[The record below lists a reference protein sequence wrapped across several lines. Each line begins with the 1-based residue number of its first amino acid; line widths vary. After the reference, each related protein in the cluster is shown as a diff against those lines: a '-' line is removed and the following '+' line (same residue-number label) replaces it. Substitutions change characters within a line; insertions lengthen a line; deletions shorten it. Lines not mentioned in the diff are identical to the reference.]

1 MLKRASFV
9 EVNTHSLRHNFNA
22 VKNIVP
28 KDACVMAV
36 VKANA
41 YGAGALKASEIFLQE
56 GANYLGVATL
66 DEALELRS
74 HFSQTPI
81 LILGYSPNANASMLI
96 DNDLSAMVFSLEQA
110 EIFSQMALKAK
121 KRLKVHLKIDTG
133 MHRLGL
139 EPNFKS
145 IETIKKIRALKG
157 LEVEGIFTHLSNADA
172 NIKTHAKNQMK
183 AFNAFLEQ
191 LLDQKIEFQYRHAYN
206 SAGILSLCNG
216 NENRLLNLYRPGIML
231 YGFYP
236 SNEMKESS
244 QTILKNVISLKAR
257 IVQIK
262 RVKKGEFIGYGEH
275 FYTNE
280 ETLVGVLALGYAD
293 GLVRALGNRIQV
305 AINNQLAPL
314 IGKVCMDQCFVKLNN
329 IEAKEGDEVILFGD
343 KSTKANDASEIATL
357 LNTIPYEVIST
368 LSKRLERVYVWNK
381 IM

>member
-9 EVNTHSLRHNFNA
+9 EVNTASLRHNFSA
-22 VKNIVP
+22 VKSIVP
-28 KDACVMAV
+28 KDAHIMAV

-41 YGAGALKASEIFLQE
+41 YGAGAIKASEIFLQE

-74 HFSQTPI
+74 HFSKTPI
-81 LILGYSPNANASMLI
+81 LILGYSPNSNASMLI

-110 EIFSQMALKAK
+110 EVFSQMALKSK
-121 KRLKVHLKIDTG
+121 KRLKIHLKIDTG

-145 IETIKKIRALKG
+145 IEIIKKICALKG

-172 NIKTHAKNQMK
+172 KIKTHAKNQMK

-191 LLDQKIEFQYRHAYN
+191 LLNQKIEFQYRHAYN

-314 IGKVCMDQCFVKLNN
+314 IGKVCMDQCFVKLND

-343 KSTKANDASEIATL
+343 KSAKANDASEIAAL
-357 LNTIPYEVIST
+357 LNTIAYETIST
-368 LSKRLERVYVWNK
+368 LSKRLERVY
-381 IM
+381 I

>member
-9 EVNTHSLRHNFNA
+9 EVDTASLRHNFSA
-22 VKNIVP
+22 VKSIVP
-28 KDACVMAV
+28 KDAHIMAI

-41 YGAGALKASEIFLQE
+41 YGAGAIKASEIFLQE

-74 HFSQTPI
+74 HFSKTPI
-81 LILGYSPNANASMLI
+81 LILGYSPNSNASMLI
-96 DNDLSAMVFSLEQA
+96 DNDLSAMIFSLEQA
-110 EIFSQMALKAK
+110 EVFSQMALKSQ
-121 KRLKVHLKIDTG
+121 KRLKIHLKIDTG

-145 IETIKKIRALKG
+145 IEIIKKIRTLKG
-157 LEVEGIFTHLSNADA
+157 LEIEGIFTHLSNADTR
-172 NIKTHAKNQMK
+172 IKTHAKNQMK
-183 AFNAFLEQ
+183 TFNAFLEQ

-216 NENRLLNLYRPGIML
+216 NENRFLNLYRPGIML

-236 SNEMKESS
+236 SNGMKETCP
-244 QTILKNVISLKAR
+244 TILKNVVSLKAQ
-257 IVQIK
+257 IVQI
-262 RVKKGEFIGYGEH
+262 RSVKKGEFIGYGEH

-293 GLVRALGNRIQV
+293 GLMRALGNRIQV

-329 IEAKEGDEVILFGD
+329 IQAKEGDEVILFGD
-343 KSTKANDASEIATL
+343 KSAKANDANQIATL
-357 LNTIPYEVIST
+357 LDTIPYETIST
-368 LSKRLERVYVWNK
+368 LSKRLERVY
-381 IM
+381 I

>member
-9 EVNTHSLRHNFNA
+9 EVNTHSLRHNFHA
-22 VKNIVP
+22 VKSIVP
-28 KDACVMAV
+28 KDAHIMAV

-41 YGAGALKASEIFLQE
+41 YGAGAIKASEIFLQE

-74 HFSQTPI
+74 HFSKTPI
-81 LILGYSPNANASMLI
+81 LILGYSPNTNASMLI

-110 EIFSQMALKAK
+110 EVFSQMALKSQ
-121 KRLKVHLKIDTG
+121 KRLKIHLKIDTG

-139 EPNFKS
+139 EPTFKS

-244 QTILKNVISLKAR
+244 QTILKNVISLKAQ

-343 KSTKANDASEIATL
+343 KSAKANDASEIATL
-357 LNTIPYEVIST
+357 LNTIPYETIST
-368 LSKRLERVYVWNK
+368 LSKRLERVYV
-381 IM
+381 

>member
-9 EVNTHSLRHNFNA
+9 EVNTASLRHNFSA
-22 VKNIVP
+22 VKSIVP
-28 KDACVMAV
+28 KDAHIMAV

-41 YGAGALKASEIFLQE
+41 YGAGAIKASEIFLQE
-56 GANYLGVATL
+56 GAHYLGVATL

-74 HFSQTPI
+74 HFSKTPI
-81 LILGYSPNANASMLI
+81 LILGYSPNSNASMLI
-96 DNDLSAMVFSLEQA
+96 DNDLSAMIFSLEQA
-110 EIFSQMALKAK
+110 EVFSQMALKSQ
-121 KRLKVHLKIDTG
+121 KRLKIHLKIDTG

-145 IETIKKIRALKG
+145 IEIIKKIRTLKG

-172 NIKTHAKNQMK
+172 NIKTHVKNQMK
-183 AFNAFLEQ
+183 SFNAFLEQ

-216 NENRLLNLYRPGIML
+216 DENRFLNLYRPGIML

-236 SNEMKESS
+236 SNGMKETCP
-244 QTILKNVISLKAR
+244 TILKNVISLKAQ
-257 IVQIK
+257 IVQI
-262 RVKKGEFIGYGEH
+262 RSVKKGEFIGYGEH

-293 GLVRALGNRIQV
+293 GLIRALGNRIQV

-329 IEAKEGDEVILFGD
+329 IQAKEGDEVILFGD
-343 KSTKANDASEIATL
+343 KSAKANDASEIAAL
-357 LNTIPYEVIST
+357 LNTIPYETIST
-368 LSKRLERVYVWNK
+368 LSKRLERVY
-381 IM
+381 I

>member
-9 EVNTHSLRHNFNA
+9 EVNTASLRHNFSA
-22 VKNIVP
+22 VKSIVP
-28 KDACVMAV
+28 KDAHIMAV

-41 YGAGALKASEIFLQE
+41 YGAGAIKASEIFLQE

-74 HFSQTPI
+74 HFSKTPI
-81 LILGYSPNANASMLI
+81 LILGYSPNSNASMLI
-96 DNDLSAMVFSLEQA
+96 DNDLSVMIFSLEQA
-110 EIFSQMALKAK
+110 EVFSQMALKSQ
-121 KRLKVHLKIDTG
+121 KRLKIHLKIDTG

-145 IETIKKIRALKG
+145 IEIIKKIRALKG
-157 LEVEGIFTHLSNADA
+157 LEIEGIFTHLSNADA
-172 NIKTHAKNQMK
+172 KIKTHAKNQMK

-236 SNEMKESS
+236 SNGMKETCP
-244 QTILKNVISLKAR
+244 TILKNVISLKAQ
-257 IVQIK
+257 IVQI
-262 RVKKGEFIGYGEH
+262 RSVKKGEFIGYGEH

-293 GLVRALGNRIQV
+293 GLARALGNRIQV
-305 AINNQLAPL
+305 VINNQLAPL

-329 IEAKEGDEVILFGD
+329 IQAKEGDEAILFGD
-343 KSTKANDASEIATL
+343 KSAKANDASEIAAL
-357 LNTIPYEVIST
+357 LNTIPYETIST
-368 LSKRLERVYVWNK
+368 LSKRLERVY
-381 IM
+381 I

>member
-9 EVNTHSLRHNFNA
+9 EVDTASLRHNFSA
-22 VKNIVP
+22 VKSIVP
-28 KDACVMAV
+28 KGAHIMAV

-41 YGAGALKASEIFLQE
+41 YGAGAIKASEIFLQE

-74 HFSQTPI
+74 HFSKTPI
-81 LILGYSPNANASMLI
+81 LILGYSPNPNASMLI
-96 DNDLSAMVFSLEQA
+96 DNDLSAMIFSLEQA
-110 EIFSQMALKAK
+110 EVFSQMALKSQ
-121 KRLKVHLKIDTG
+121 KRLKIHLKIDTG

-145 IETIKKIRALKG
+145 IEIIKKIRALKG

-172 NIKTHAKNQMK
+172 KIKTHAKNQMK

-191 LLDQKIEFQYRHAYN
+191 LLNQKIEFQYRHAYN

-236 SNEMKESS
+236 SNGMKETCP
-244 QTILKNVISLKAR
+244 TILKNVISLKAQ
-257 IVQIK
+257 IVQI
-262 RVKKGEFIGYGEH
+262 RSVKKGEFIGYGKH

-280 ETLVGVLALGYAD
+280 ETLVGTLALGYAD
-293 GLVRALGNRIQV
+293 GLVRDLGNRIQV

-329 IEAKEGDEVILFGD
+329 IQAKEGDEVILFGD
-343 KSTKANDASEIATL
+343 KSAKANDASEIAAL
-357 LNTIPYEVIST
+357 LNTIPYETIST
-368 LSKRLERVYVWNK
+368 LSKRLERVY
-381 IM
+381 I

>member
-9 EVNTHSLRHNFNA
+9 EVDTASLRHNFGT
-22 VKNIVP
+22 VKSIVP
-28 KDACVMAV
+28 KDAHIMAV

-41 YGAGALKASEIFLQE
+41 YGAGAIKASEIFLQE

-74 HFSQTPI
+74 HFSKTPI

-96 DNDLSAMVFSLEQA
+96 DNDLSAMIFSLEQA
-110 EIFSQMALKAK
+110 EVFSQMALKSQ
-121 KRLKVHLKIDTG
+121 KRLKIHLKIDTG

-145 IETIKKIRALKG
+145 IEIIKKIRALKG

-172 NIKTHAKNQMK
+172 KIKTHAKNQMK

-236 SNEMKESS
+236 SNGMKETCP
-244 QTILKNVISLKAR
+244 TILKNVISLKAQ
-257 IVQIK
+257 IVQI
-262 RVKKGEFIGYGEH
+262 RSVKKGEFIGYGEH

-293 GLVRALGNRIQV
+293 GLMRALGNRIQV

-329 IEAKEGDEVILFGD
+329 IQAKEGDEVILFGD
-343 KSTKANDASEIATL
+343 KSAKANDASEIAAL
-357 LNTIPYEVIST
+357 LNTIPYETIST
-368 LSKRLERVYVWNK
+368 LSKRLERVY
-381 IM
+381 I

>member
-9 EVNTHSLRHNFNA
+9 EVNSASLRHNFSA
-22 VKNIVP
+22 VKSIVP
-28 KDACVMAV
+28 KDAHIMAV

-41 YGAGALKASEIFLQE
+41 YGVGAIKASEIFLQE

-74 HFSQTPI
+74 HFSKTPI
-81 LILGYSPNANASMLI
+81 LILGYSPNSNASMLI
-96 DNDLSAMVFSLEQA
+96 DNDLSAMIFSLEQA
-110 EIFSQMALKAK
+110 EVFSQMALKSQ
-121 KRLKVHLKIDTG
+121 KRLKIHLKIDTG

-145 IETIKKIRALKG
+145 IEIIKKIRALKG

-172 NIKTHAKNQMK
+172 KIKTHAKNQMK

-236 SNEMKESS
+236 SNGMKETSP
-244 QTILKNVISLKAR
+244 TILKNVISLKAQ
-257 IVQIK
+257 IVQI
-262 RVKKGEFIGYGEH
+262 RSVKKGEFIGYGEH

-293 GLVRALGNRIQV
+293 GLMRTLGNRIQV

-329 IEAKEGDEVILFGD
+329 IQAKEGDEVILFGD
-343 KSTKANDASEIATL
+343 KSAKANDASEIAAL
-357 LNTIPYEVIST
+357 LNTIPYETIST
-368 LSKRLERVYVWNK
+368 LSKRLERVY
-381 IM
+381 I

>member
-9 EVNTHSLRHNFNA
+9 EVNSTSLRHNFSA
-22 VKNIVP
+22 VKSIVP
-28 KDACVMAV
+28 KDAHIMAV

-41 YGAGALKASEIFLQE
+41 YGAGAIKASEIFLQE

-66 DEALELRS
+66 DEALELRF
-74 HFSQTPI
+74 HFSKTPI
-81 LILGYSPNANASMLI
+81 LILGYSPNSNASMLI
-96 DNDLSAMVFSLEQA
+96 DNDLSAMIFSLEQA
-110 EIFSQMALKAK
+110 EVFSQMALKSQ
-121 KRLKVHLKIDTG
+121 KRLKIHLKIDTG

-145 IETIKKIRALKG
+145 IEIIKKIRALKG
-157 LEVEGIFTHLSNADA
+157 LEIEGIFTHLSNADA
-172 NIKTHAKNQMK
+172 RIKTHAKNQMK

-191 LLDQKIEFQYRHAYN
+191 LLNQKIEFQYRHAYN

-236 SNEMKESS
+236 SNGMKETCP
-244 QTILKNVISLKAR
+244 TILKNVISLKAQ
-257 IVQIK
+257 IVQI
-262 RVKKGEFIGYGEH
+262 RSVKKGEFIGYGEH

-293 GLVRALGNRIQV
+293 GLMRALGNRIQV

-329 IEAKEGDEVILFGD
+329 IQAKEGDEVILFGD
-343 KSTKANDASEIATL
+343 KSAKANDASEIAAL
-357 LNTIPYEVIST
+357 LNTIPYETIST
-368 LSKRLERVYVWNK
+368 LSKRLERVY
-381 IM
+381 I

>member
-9 EVNTHSLRHNFNA
+9 EVDTASLRHNFSA
-22 VKNIVP
+22 VKSIVP

-41 YGAGALKASEIFLQE
+41 YGAGAIKASEIFLQE

-110 EIFSQMALKAK
+110 EVFSQMALKAK
-121 KRLKVHLKIDTG
+121 KRLKIHLKIDTG

-145 IETIKKIRALKG
+145 IEIIKKIRTLKG
-157 LEVEGIFTHLSNADA
+157 LEIEGIFTHLSNADA
-172 NIKTHAKNQMK
+172 KIKTHAKNQMK

-257 IVQIK
+257 IVQI
-262 RVKKGEFIGYGEH
+262 RSVKKGEFIGYGEH

-343 KSTKANDASEIATL
+343 KSAKANDASEIATL

-368 LSKRLERVYVWNK
+368 LSKRLERVYV
-381 IM
+381 

>member
-9 EVNTHSLRHNFNA
+9 EVNSASLRHNFSA
-22 VKNIVP
+22 VKSIVP
-28 KDACVMAV
+28 KDAHIMAV

-41 YGAGALKASEIFLQE
+41 YGAGAIKASEIFLQE

-74 HFSQTPI
+74 HFSKTPI

-96 DNDLSAMVFSLEQA
+96 DNDLSAMIFSLEQA
-110 EIFSQMALKAK
+110 EVFSQMALKSQ
-121 KRLKVHLKIDTG
+121 KRLKIHLKIDTG

-145 IETIKKIRALKG
+145 IEIIKKIRTLKG
-157 LEVEGIFTHLSNADA
+157 LEIEGIFTHLSNADA
-172 NIKTHAKNQMK
+172 KIKTHAKNQMK
-183 AFNAFLEQ
+183 DFNAFLEQ

-216 NENRLLNLYRPGIML
+216 NENRFLNLYRPGIML

-236 SNEMKESS
+236 SNGMKETCP
-244 QTILKNVISLKAR
+244 TILKNVISLKAQ
-257 IVQIK
+257 IVQI
-262 RVKKGEFIGYGEH
+262 RSVKKGEFIGYGEH

-293 GLVRALGNRIQV
+293 GLMRALGNRIQV

-314 IGKVCMDQCFVKLNN
+314 IGKVCMDQCFIKLNN
-329 IEAKEGDEVILFGD
+329 IQAKEGDEVILFGD
-343 KSTKANDASEIATL
+343 KSAKANDASEIAAL
-357 LNTIPYEVIST
+357 LNTIPYETIST
-368 LSKRLERVYVWNK
+368 LSKRLERVY
-381 IM
+381 I

>member
-9 EVNTHSLRHNFNA
+9 EVNSASLRHNFSA
-22 VKNIVP
+22 VKSIVP
-28 KDACVMAV
+28 KDAHIMAV

-41 YGAGALKASEIFLQE
+41 YGAGAIKASEIFLQE

-74 HFSQTPI
+74 HFSKTPI
-81 LILGYSPNANASMLI
+81 LILGYSPNSNASMLI
-96 DNDLSAMVFSLEQA
+96 DNDLSAMIFSLEQA
-110 EIFSQMALKAK
+110 EVFSQMALKSQ
-121 KRLKVHLKIDTG
+121 KRLKIHLKIDTG

-145 IETIKKIRALKG
+145 IEIIKKIRALKG
-157 LEVEGIFTHLSNADA
+157 LEIEGIFTHLSNADA
-172 NIKTHAKNQMK
+172 RIKTHAKNQMK

-191 LLDQKIEFQYRHAYN
+191 LLNQKIEFQYRHAYN

-236 SNEMKESS
+236 SNGMKETCP
-244 QTILKNVISLKAR
+244 TILKNVISLKAQ
-257 IVQIK
+257 IVQI
-262 RVKKGEFIGYGEH
+262 RSVKKGEFIGYGEH

-293 GLVRALGNRIQV
+293 GLMRALGNRIQV

-329 IEAKEGDEVILFGD
+329 IQAKEGDEVILFGD
-343 KSTKANDASEIATL
+343 KSAKANDASEIAAL
-357 LNTIPYEVIST
+357 LNTIPYETIST
-368 LSKRLERVYVWNK
+368 LSKRLERVY
-381 IM
+381 I

>member
-9 EVNTHSLRHNFNA
+9 EVNTASLRHNFNA
-22 VKNIVP
+22 VKSIVP

-110 EIFSQMALKAK
+110 EVFSQVALKSQ
-121 KRLKVHLKIDTG
+121 KRLKIHLKIDTG

-139 EPNFKS
+139 EPTFKS

-236 SNEMKESS
+236 SNEMKESCP
-244 QTILKNVISLKAR
+244 TILKNVVSLKAQ

-262 RVKKGEFIGYGEH
+262 SVKKGEFIGYGEH

-280 ETLVGVLALGYAD
+280 ETLVGTLALGYAD
-293 GLVRALGNRIQV
+293 GLVRDLGNRIQV

-314 IGKVCMDQCFVKLNN
+314 IGKVCMDQCFVKLND

-343 KSTKANDASEIATL
+343 KSAKANDANEIATL
-357 LNTIPYEVIST
+357 LNTIPYETIST
-368 LSKRLERVYVWNK
+368 LSKRLERVYV
-381 IM
+381 

>member
-74 HFSQTPI
+74 HFSKTPI

-110 EIFSQMALKAK
+110 EIFSQMALKSQ
-121 KRLKVHLKIDTG
+121 KRLKIHLKIDTG

-145 IETIKKIRALKG
+145 IEIIKKIRALKG

-191 LLDQKIEFQYRHAYN
+191 LLNQKIEFQYRHAYN

-216 NENRLLNLYRPGIML
+216 NENRFLNLYRPGIML

-314 IGKVCMDQCFVKLNN
+314 IGKVCMDQCFVKLNG

-368 LSKRLERVYVWNK
+368 LSKRLERVYV
-381 IM
+381 

>member
-9 EVNTHSLRHNFNA
+9 EVNSASLRHNFSA
-22 VKNIVP
+22 VKSIVP
-28 KDACVMAV
+28 KDAHIMAV

-41 YGAGALKASEIFLQE
+41 YGAGAIKASEIFLQE

-74 HFSQTPI
+74 HFSKTPI
-81 LILGYSPNANASMLI
+81 LILGYSPNSNASMLI
-96 DNDLSAMVFSLEQA
+96 DNDLSAMIFSLEQA
-110 EIFSQMALKAK
+110 EVFSQMALKSQ
-121 KRLKVHLKIDTG
+121 KRLKIHLKIDTG

-145 IETIKKIRALKG
+145 IEIIKKIRALKG

-191 LLDQKIEFQYRHAYN
+191 LLNQKIEFQYRHAYN

-216 NENRLLNLYRPGIML
+216 DENRLLNLYRPGIML

-236 SNEMKESS
+236 SNGMKETCP
-244 QTILKNVISLKAR
+244 TILKNVISLKAQ
-257 IVQIK
+257 IVQI
-262 RVKKGEFIGYGEH
+262 RSVKKGEFIGYGEH

-293 GLVRALGNRIQV
+293 GLMRALGNRIQV

-329 IEAKEGDEVILFGD
+329 IQAKEGDEVILFGD
-343 KSTKANDASEIATL
+343 KSAKANDASEIAAL
-357 LNTIPYEVIST
+357 LNTIPYETIST
-368 LSKRLERVYVWNK
+368 LSKRLERVY
-381 IM
+381 I

>member
-9 EVNTHSLRHNFNA
+9 EVNTASLRHNFGT
-22 VKNIVP
+22 VKSIVP
-28 KDACVMAV
+28 KDAHIMAV

-41 YGAGALKASEIFLQE
+41 YGAGAIKASEIFLQE

-74 HFSQTPI
+74 HFSKTPI
-81 LILGYSPNANASMLI
+81 LILGYSPNSNASMLI
-96 DNDLSAMVFSLEQA
+96 DNDLSVMIFSLEQA
-110 EIFSQMALKAK
+110 EVFSQMALKSQ
-121 KRLKVHLKIDTG
+121 KRLKIHLKIDTG

-145 IETIKKIRALKG
+145 IEIIKKIRALKG
-157 LEVEGIFTHLSNADA
+157 LEIEGIFTHLSNADA
-172 NIKTHAKNQMK
+172 KIKTHAKNQMK
-183 AFNAFLEQ
+183 SFNAFLEQ

-216 NENRLLNLYRPGIML
+216 DENRFLNLYRPGIML

-236 SNEMKESS
+236 SNGMKETCP
-244 QTILKNVISLKAR
+244 TILKNVISLKAQ
-257 IVQIK
+257 IVQI
-262 RVKKGEFIGYGEH
+262 RSVKKGEFIGYGEH

-293 GLVRALGNRIQV
+293 GLIRALGNRIQV

-343 KSTKANDASEIATL
+343 KSTKANDASEIAAL
-357 LNTIPYEVIST
+357 LNAIPYETIST
-368 LSKRLERVYVWNK
+368 LSKRLERVY
-381 IM
+381 I

>member
-9 EVNTHSLRHNFNA
+9 EVNSASLRHNFSA
-22 VKNIVP
+22 VKSIVP
-28 KDACVMAV
+28 KDAHIMAV

-41 YGAGALKASEIFLQE
+41 YGAGAIKASEIFLQE

-74 HFSQTPI
+74 HFSKTPI
-81 LILGYSPNANASMLI
+81 LILGYSPNSNASMLI

-110 EIFSQMALKAK
+110 EIFSQMALKSQ

-145 IETIKKIRALKG
+145 IEIIKKIRALKG
-157 LEVEGIFTHLSNADA
+157 LEIEGIFTHLSNADA
-172 NIKTHAKNQMK
+172 KIKTHAKNQMK

-216 NENRLLNLYRPGIML
+216 NENRFLNLYRPGIML

-236 SNEMKESS
+236 SNGMKETCP
-244 QTILKNVISLKAR
+244 TILKNVISLKAQ
-257 IVQIK
+257 IVQI
-262 RVKKGEFIGYGEH
+262 RSVKKGEFIGYGEH

-293 GLVRALGNRIQV
+293 GLMRALGNRIQV

-329 IEAKEGDEVILFGD
+329 IQAKEGDEVILFGD
-343 KSTKANDASEIATL
+343 KSAKANDASEIATL
-357 LNTIPYEVIST
+357 LNTIPYETIST
-368 LSKRLERVYVWNK
+368 LSKRLERVY
-381 IM
+381 I

>member
-9 EVNTHSLRHNFNA
+9 EVDTASLRHNFSA
-22 VKNIVP
+22 VKSIVP
-28 KDACVMAV
+28 KDAHIMAV

-41 YGAGALKASEIFLQE
+41 YGAGAIKASEIFLQE

-74 HFSQTPI
+74 HFSKTPI

-96 DNDLSAMVFSLEQA
+96 DNDLSAMIFSLEQA
-110 EIFSQMALKAK
+110 EVFSQMALKSQ
-121 KRLKVHLKIDTG
+121 KRLKIHLKIDTG

-145 IETIKKIRALKG
+145 IEIIKKIRTLKG

-172 NIKTHAKNQMK
+172 KIKTHAKNQMK

-191 LLDQKIEFQYRHAYN
+191 LFNQKIEFQYRHAYN

-216 NENRLLNLYRPGIML
+216 NENRFLNLYRPGIML

-236 SNEMKESS
+236 SNGMKETCP
-244 QTILKNVISLKAR
+244 TILKNVISLKAQ
-257 IVQIK
+257 IVQI
-262 RVKKGEFIGYGEH
+262 RSVKKGEFIGYGEH

-293 GLVRALGNRIQV
+293 GLMRALGNRIQV

-329 IEAKEGDEVILFGD
+329 IQAKEGDEVILFGD
-343 KSTKANDASEIATL
+343 KSAKANDASEIAAL
-357 LNTIPYEVIST
+357 LNTIPYETIST
-368 LSKRLERVYVWNK
+368 LSKRLERVY
-381 IM
+381 I

>member
-9 EVNTHSLRHNFNA
+9 EVNTASLRHNFGA
-22 VKNIVP
+22 AKSIVS
-28 KDACVMAV
+28 KDAHIMAV

-41 YGAGALKASEIFLQE
+41 YGAGAIKASEIFLQE

-74 HFSQTPI
+74 HFSKTPI
-81 LILGYSPNANASMLI
+81 LILGYSPNSNASMLI
-96 DNDLSAMVFSLEQA
+96 DNDLSAMIFSLEQA
-110 EIFSQMALKAK
+110 EVFSQMALKSQ
-121 KRLKVHLKIDTG
+121 KRLKIHLKIDTG

-145 IETIKKIRALKG
+145 IEIIKKIRALKG

-172 NIKTHAKNQMK
+172 KIKTHAKNQMK
-183 AFNAFLEQ
+183 TFNAFLEQ

-216 NENRLLNLYRPGIML
+216 NENRFLNLYRPGIML

-236 SNEMKESS
+236 SNGMKETCP
-244 QTILKNVISLKAR
+244 TILKNVISLKAQ
-257 IVQIK
+257 IVQI
-262 RVKKGEFIGYGEH
+262 RSVKKGEFIGYGEH

-293 GLVRALGNRIQV
+293 GLMRALGNRIQV

-329 IEAKEGDEVILFGD
+329 IQAKEGDEVILFGD
-343 KSTKANDASEIATL
+343 KSTKANDASEIAAL
-357 LNTIPYEVIST
+357 LNTIPYETIST
-368 LSKRLERVYVWNK
+368 LSKRLERVY
-381 IM
+381 I

>member
-9 EVNTHSLRHNFNA
+9 EVNTASLRHNFNA
-22 VKNIVP
+22 VKSVVP
-28 KDACVMAV
+28 KDAHIMAV

-41 YGAGALKASEIFLQE
+41 YGAGAIKASEIFLQE

-74 HFSQTPI
+74 HFPKTPI

-110 EIFSQMALKAK
+110 EVFSQMALKAK
-121 KRLKVHLKIDTG
+121 KRLKIHLKIDTG

-145 IETIKKIRALKG
+145 IEIIKKIRALKG

-172 NIKTHAKNQMK
+172 KIKTHAKNQMK

-216 NENRLLNLYRPGIML
+216 NENRFLNLYRPGIML

-236 SNEMKESS
+236 SNGMKESCP
-244 QTILKNVISLKAR
+244 TILKNVISLKAQ
-257 IVQIK
+257 IVQI
-262 RVKKGEFIGYGEH
+262 RSVKKGEFIGYGEH

-293 GLVRALGNRIQV
+293 GLMRALGNRIQV
-305 AINNQLAPL
+305 VINNQLAPL

-329 IEAKEGDEVILFGD
+329 IQAKEGDEVILFGD
-343 KSTKANDASEIATL
+343 KSAKANDASEIATL
-357 LNTIPYEVIST
+357 LNTIAYETIST
-368 LSKRLERVYVWNK
+368 LSKRLERVY
-381 IM
+381 I

>member
-9 EVNTHSLRHNFNA
+9 EVNTASLRHNFSA
-22 VKNIVP
+22 VKSIVP
-28 KDACVMAV
+28 KDAHIMAV

-41 YGAGALKASEIFLQE
+41 YGAGAIKASEIFLQE

-74 HFSQTPI
+74 HFSKTPI
-81 LILGYSPNANASMLI
+81 LILGYSPNSNASMLI
-96 DNDLSAMVFSLEQA
+96 DNDLSAMIFSLEQA
-110 EIFSQMALKAK
+110 EVFSQMALKSQ

-145 IETIKKIRALKG
+145 IEIIKKIRALKG
-157 LEVEGIFTHLSNADA
+157 LEIEGIFTHLSNADA
-172 NIKTHAKNQMK
+172 KIKTHAKNQMK

-216 NENRLLNLYRPGIML
+216 NENRFLNLYRPGIML

-236 SNEMKESS
+236 SNGMKETCP
-244 QTILKNVISLKAR
+244 TILKNVISLKAQ
-257 IVQIK
+257 IVQI
-262 RVKKGEFIGYGEH
+262 RSVKKGEFIGYGEH

-293 GLVRALGNRIQV
+293 GLMRALGNRIQV

-329 IEAKEGDEVILFGD
+329 IQAKESDEVILFGD
-343 KSTKANDASEIATL
+343 KSAKANDASEIAAL
-357 LNTIPYEVIST
+357 LNTIPYETIST
-368 LSKRLERVYVWNK
+368 LSKRLERVY
-381 IM
+381 I

>member
-9 EVNTHSLRHNFNA
+9 EVNSASLRHNFSA
-22 VKNIVP
+22 VKSIIP
-28 KDACVMAV
+28 KNAHIMAV

-41 YGAGALKASEIFLQE
+41 YGAGAIKASEIFLQE

-74 HFSQTPI
+74 HFSKTPI
-81 LILGYSPNANASMLI
+81 LILGYSLNSNASMLI
-96 DNDLSAMVFSLEQA
+96 DNDLSAMIFSLEQA
-110 EIFSQMALKAK
+110 EVFSQMALKSQ
-121 KRLKVHLKIDTG
+121 KRLKIHLKIDTG

-145 IETIKKIRALKG
+145 IEIIKKIRALKG

-216 NENRLLNLYRPGIML
+216 NENRFLNLYRPGIML

-236 SNEMKESS
+236 SNGMKETCP
-244 QTILKNVISLKAR
+244 TILKNVISLKAQ
-257 IVQIK
+257 IVQI
-262 RVKKGEFIGYGEH
+262 RSVKKGEFIGYGEH

-293 GLVRALGNRIQV
+293 GLMRALGNRIQV

-329 IEAKEGDEVILFGD
+329 IQAKEGDEVILFGD
-343 KSTKANDASEIATL
+343 KSAKANDASEIAAL
-357 LNTIPYEVIST
+357 LNTIPYETIST
-368 LSKRLERVYVWNK
+368 LSKRLERVY
-381 IM
+381 I

>member
-9 EVNTHSLRHNFNA
+9 EVNSASLRHNLST
-22 VKNIVP
+22 VKSIVP
-28 KDACVMAV
+28 KDAHIMAV

-41 YGAGALKASEIFLQE
+41 YGAGAIKASEIFLQE

-74 HFSQTPI
+74 HFSKTPI
-81 LILGYSPNANASMLI
+81 LILGYSPNSNAPMLI

-110 EIFSQMALKAK
+110 EVFSQMALKSQ

-145 IETIKKIRALKG
+145 IEIIKKIRALKG

-172 NIKTHAKNQMK
+172 KIKTHAKNQMK

-236 SNEMKESS
+236 SNGMKESCP
-244 QTILKNVISLKAR
+244 TILKNVISLKAQ
-257 IVQIK
+257 IVQI
-262 RVKKGEFIGYGEH
+262 RSVKKGEFIGYGEH

-329 IEAKEGDEVILFGD
+329 IQAKEGDEVILFGD
-343 KSTKANDASEIATL
+343 KSAKANDASEIATL
-357 LNTIPYEVIST
+357 LNTIPYETIST
-368 LSKRLERVYVWNK
+368 LSKRLERVY
-381 IM
+381 I

>member
-9 EVNTHSLRHNFNA
+9 EVNTASLRHNFNA
-22 VKNIVP
+22 VKSIVP

-74 HFSQTPI
+74 HFSKTPI
-81 LILGYSPNANASMLI
+81 LILGYSPNANASMLV

-110 EIFSQMALKAK
+110 EVFSQVALKSQ
-121 KRLKVHLKIDTG
+121 KRLKIHLKIDTG

-139 EPNFKS
+139 EPTFKS

-183 AFNAFLEQ
+183 SFNAFLEQ

-262 RVKKGEFIGYGEH
+262 RVKKGELIGYGEH

-293 GLVRALGNRIQV
+293 GLVRDLGNRIQV
-305 AINNQLAPL
+305 AINNQSAPL
-314 IGKVCMDQCFVKLNN
+314 IGKVCMDQCFVKLND

-343 KSTKANDASEIATL
+343 KSAKANDASEIAAL
-357 LNTIPYEVIST
+357 LNTIPYETIST
-368 LSKRLERVYVWNK
+368 LSKRLERVY
-381 IM
+381 I

>member
-9 EVNTHSLRHNFNA
+9 EVNTASLRHNFNA
-22 VKNIVP
+22 VKSIVP

-41 YGAGALKASEIFLQE
+41 YGVGAIKASEIFLQE

-81 LILGYSPNANASMLI
+81 LILGYSPNANASMLV

-110 EIFSQMALKAK
+110 EVFSQMALKSQ
-121 KRLKVHLKIDTG
+121 KRLKIHLKIDTG

-157 LEVEGIFTHLSNADA
+157 LEIEGIFTHLSNADA
-172 NIKTHAKNQMK
+172 KIKTHAKNQMK

-191 LLDQKIEFQYRHAYN
+191 LLNQKIEFQYRHAYN

-257 IVQIK
+257 IVQI
-262 RVKKGEFIGYGEH
+262 RSVKKGELIGYGEH

-293 GLVRALGNRIQV
+293 GLARALGNRIQV
-305 AINNQLAPL
+305 AINNQSAPL
-314 IGKVCMDQCFVKLNN
+314 IGKVCMDQCFVKLND
-329 IEAKEGDEVILFGD
+329 IQAKEGDEVILFGD
-343 KSTKANDASEIATL
+343 KSAKANDASEIAAL
-357 LNTIPYEVIST
+357 LNTIPYETIST
-368 LSKRLERVYVWNK
+368 LSKRLERIY
-381 IM
+381 I

>member
-9 EVNTHSLRHNFNA
+9 EVNSASLRHNFSA
-22 VKNIVP
+22 VKSIVP
-28 KDACVMAV
+28 KDAHIMAV

-41 YGAGALKASEIFLQE
+41 YGAGAIKASEIFLQE

-74 HFSQTPI
+74 HFSKTPI
-81 LILGYSPNANASMLI
+81 LILGYSPNSNASMLI
-96 DNDLSAMVFSLEQA
+96 DNDLSAMIFSLEQA
-110 EIFSQMALKAK
+110 EVFSQMALKSQ
-121 KRLKVHLKIDTG
+121 KRLKIHLKIDTG

-145 IETIKKIRALKG
+145 IEIIKKIRALKG

-172 NIKTHAKNQMK
+172 KIKTHAKNQMK

-216 NENRLLNLYRPGIML
+216 NENRFLNLYRPGIML

-236 SNEMKESS
+236 SNGMKETCP
-244 QTILKNVISLKAR
+244 TILKNVISLKAQ
-257 IVQIK
+257 IVQI
-262 RVKKGEFIGYGEH
+262 RSVKKGEFIGYGKH

-293 GLVRALGNRIQV
+293 GLMRALGNRIQV

-329 IEAKEGDEVILFGD
+329 IQAKEGDEVILFGD
-343 KSTKANDASEIATL
+343 KSAKANDASEIAAL
-357 LNTIPYEVIST
+357 LNTIPYETIST
-368 LSKRLERVYVWNK
+368 LSKRLERVY
-381 IM
+381 I

>member
-9 EVNTHSLRHNFNA
+9 EVDTASLRHNFGA
-22 VKNIVP
+22 VKRIVP
-28 KDACVMAV
+28 KDAHIMAV

-41 YGAGALKASEIFLQE
+41 YGVGAIKASEIFLQE

-74 HFSQTPI
+74 HFSKTPI
-81 LILGYSPNANASMLI
+81 LILGYSPNSNASMLI
-96 DNDLSAMVFSLEQA
+96 DNDLSAMIFSLEQA
-110 EIFSQMALKAK
+110 EVFSQMALKSQ
-121 KRLKVHLKIDTG
+121 KRLKIHLKIDTG

-145 IETIKKIRALKG
+145 IEIIKKIRALKG
-157 LEVEGIFTHLSNADA
+157 LEIEGIFTHLSNADA
-172 NIKTHAKNQMK
+172 KIKTHAKNQMK

-191 LLDQKIEFQYRHAYN
+191 LLNQKIEFQYRHAYN

-216 NENRLLNLYRPGIML
+216 NENRFLNLYRPGIML

-236 SNEMKESS
+236 SNGMKETCP
-244 QTILKNVISLKAR
+244 TILKNVISLKAQ
-257 IVQIK
+257 IVQI
-262 RVKKGEFIGYGEH
+262 RSVKKGEFIGYGEH

-293 GLVRALGNRIQV
+293 GLIRALGNRIQV

-329 IEAKEGDEVILFGD
+329 IQAKEGDEVILFGD
-343 KSTKANDASEIATL
+343 KSAKANDASEIAAL
-357 LNTIPYEVIST
+357 LNTIPYETIST
-368 LSKRLERVYVWNK
+368 LSKRLERVY
-381 IM
+381 I

>member
-9 EVNTHSLRHNFNA
+9 EVNSASLRHNFGA
-22 VKNIVP
+22 VKSIVP
-28 KDACVMAV
+28 KDAHIMAV

-41 YGAGALKASEIFLQE
+41 YGAGAIKASEIFLQE

-74 HFSQTPI
+74 HFSKTPI
-81 LILGYSPNANASMLI
+81 LVLGYSPNSNASMLI
-96 DNDLSAMVFSLEQA
+96 DNDLSAMIFSLEQA
-110 EIFSQMALKAK
+110 EVFSQMALKSQ
-121 KRLKVHLKIDTG
+121 KRLKIHLKIDTG

-145 IETIKKIRALKG
+145 IEIIKKIRALKG
-157 LEVEGIFTHLSNADA
+157 LEIEGIFTHLSNADA
-172 NIKTHAKNQMK
+172 KIKTHAKNQMK
-183 AFNAFLEQ
+183 TFNAFLEQ
-191 LLDQKIEFQYRHAYN
+191 LLNQKIEFQYRHAYN

-236 SNEMKESS
+236 SNGMKETCP
-244 QTILKNVISLKAR
+244 TILKNVISLKAQ
-257 IVQIK
+257 IVQI
-262 RVKKGEFIGYGEH
+262 RSVKKGEFIGYGEH

-280 ETLVGVLALGYAD
+280 ETLVGTLALGYAD
-293 GLVRALGNRIQV
+293 GLVRDLGNRIQV

-329 IEAKEGDEVILFGD
+329 IQAKEGDEVILFGD
-343 KSTKANDASEIATL
+343 KSANANDASEIAML
-357 LNTIPYEVIST
+357 LNTIPYETIST
-368 LSKRLERVYVWNK
+368 LSKRLERVY
-381 IM
+381 I

>member
-9 EVNTHSLRHNFNA
+9 EVNSTSLRHNFSA
-22 VKNIVP
+22 VKSIVP
-28 KDACVMAV
+28 KDAHIMAV

-41 YGAGALKASEIFLQE
+41 YGAGAIKASEIFLQE
-56 GANYLGVATL
+56 GANYLGVASL

-74 HFSQTPI
+74 HFSKTPI
-81 LILGYSPNANASMLI
+81 LILGYSPNSNASMLI
-96 DNDLSAMVFSLEQA
+96 DNDLSAMIFSLEQA
-110 EIFSQMALKAK
+110 EVFSQMALKSQ
-121 KRLKVHLKIDTG
+121 KRLKIHLKIDTG

-145 IETIKKIRALKG
+145 IEIIKKIRALKG

-172 NIKTHAKNQMK
+172 KIKTHAKNQMK

-216 NENRLLNLYRPGIML
+216 NENRFLNLYRPGIML

-236 SNEMKESS
+236 SNGMKETCP
-244 QTILKNVISLKAR
+244 TILKNVISLKAQ
-257 IVQIK
+257 IVQI
-262 RVKKGEFIGYGEH
+262 RSVKKGEFIGYGEH

-293 GLVRALGNRIQV
+293 GLMRALGNRIQV

-343 KSTKANDASEIATL
+343 KSTKANDASEIAAL
-357 LNTIPYEVIST
+357 LNTIPYETIST
-368 LSKRLERVYVWNK
+368 LSKRLERVY
-381 IM
+381 I

>member
-9 EVNTHSLRHNFNA
+9 EVDTASLRHNFSA
-22 VKNIVP
+22 VKRIVP
-28 KDACVMAV
+28 KDAHIMAV

-41 YGAGALKASEIFLQE
+41 YGAGAIKASEIFLQE

-74 HFSQTPI
+74 HFSKTPI

-96 DNDLSAMVFSLEQA
+96 DNDLSAMIFSLEQA
-110 EIFSQMALKAK
+110 EVFSQMALKSQ
-121 KRLKVHLKIDTG
+121 KRLKIHLKIDTG

-145 IETIKKIRALKG
+145 IEIIKKIRALKG

-236 SNEMKESS
+236 SNGMKETCP
-244 QTILKNVISLKAR
+244 TILKNVVSLKAQ
-257 IVQIK
+257 IVQI
-262 RVKKGEFIGYGEH
+262 RSVKKGEFIGYGEH

-293 GLVRALGNRIQV
+293 GLMRALGNRIQV

-329 IEAKEGDEVILFGD
+329 IQAKEGDEVILFGD
-343 KSTKANDASEIATL
+343 KSTKANDASEIAAL
-357 LNTIPYEVIST
+357 LNTIPYETIST
-368 LSKRLERVYVWNK
+368 LSKRLECVY
-381 IM
+381 I

>member
-9 EVNTHSLRHNFNA
+9 EVNSASLRHNFSA
-22 VKNIVP
+22 VKSIVP
-28 KDACVMAV
+28 KDAHIMAV

-41 YGAGALKASEIFLQE
+41 YGAGAIKASEIFLQE

-74 HFSQTPI
+74 HFSKTPI

-96 DNDLSAMVFSLEQA
+96 DNDLSAMIFSLEQA
-110 EIFSQMALKAK
+110 EVFSQMALKSQ
-121 KRLKVHLKIDTG
+121 KRLKIHLKIDTG

-145 IETIKKIRALKG
+145 IEIIKKIRTLKG

-172 NIKTHAKNQMK
+172 KIKTHAKNQMK

-191 LLDQKIEFQYRHAYN
+191 LFNQKIEFQYRHAYN

-216 NENRLLNLYRPGIML
+216 NENRFLNLYRPGIML

-236 SNEMKESS
+236 SNGMKETCP
-244 QTILKNVISLKAR
+244 TILKNVISLKAQ
-257 IVQIK
+257 IVQI
-262 RVKKGEFIGYGEH
+262 RSVKKGEFIGYGEH

-293 GLVRALGNRIQV
+293 GLMRALGNRIQV

-314 IGKVCMDQCFVKLNN
+314 IGKVCMDQCFIKLNN
-329 IEAKEGDEVILFGD
+329 IQAKEGDEVILFGD
-343 KSTKANDASEIATL
+343 KSAKANDASEIAAL
-357 LNTIPYEVIST
+357 LNTIPYETIST
-368 LSKRLERVYVWNK
+368 LSKRLERVY
-381 IM
+381 I

>member
-1 MLKRASFV
+1 MLKRASFI
-9 EVNTHSLRHNFNA
+9 EVNSASLRYNFSA
-22 VKNIVP
+22 VKSIVP
-28 KDACVMAV
+28 KDAHIMAV

-41 YGAGALKASEIFLQE
+41 YGAGAIKASEIFLQE

-74 HFSQTPI
+74 HFSKTPI
-81 LILGYSPNANASMLI
+81 LILGYSPNANASMLV
-96 DNDLSAMVFSLEQA
+96 DNDLSAMIFSLEQA
-110 EIFSQMALKAK
+110 EVFSQMALKSQ

-157 LEVEGIFTHLSNADA
+157 LEIEGIFTHLSNADA
-172 NIKTHAKNQMK
+172 KIKTHAKNQMK

-236 SNEMKESS
+236 SNEMKESCP
-244 QTILKNVISLKAR
+244 TILKNVISLKAR

-262 RVKKGEFIGYGEH
+262 SVKKGEFIGYGEH

-293 GLVRALGNRIQV
+293 GLMRALGNRIQV
-305 AINNQLAPL
+305 VINNQLAPL

-329 IEAKEGDEVILFGD
+329 IQAKEGDEVILFGD
-343 KSTKANDASEIATL
+343 KSAKANDASEIAAL
-357 LNTIPYEVIST
+357 LNTIAYETIST
-368 LSKRLERVYVWNK
+368 LSKRLERVY
-381 IM
+381 I

>member
-9 EVNTHSLRHNFNA
+9 EVDTASLRHNFGA
-22 VKNIVP
+22 VKSIVP
-28 KDACVMAV
+28 KDANIMAV

-41 YGAGALKASEIFLQE
+41 YGAGAIKASEIFLQE

-74 HFSQTPI
+74 HFSKTPI
-81 LILGYSPNANASMLI
+81 LILGYSPNSNASMLI
-96 DNDLSAMVFSLEQA
+96 DNDLSAMIFSLEQA
-110 EIFSQMALKAK
+110 EVFSQMALKSQ
-121 KRLKVHLKIDTG
+121 KRLKIHLKIDTG

-145 IETIKKIRALKG
+145 IEIIKKIRALKG
-157 LEVEGIFTHLSNADA
+157 LEMEGIFTHLSNADA
-172 NIKTHAKNQMK
+172 KIKTHAKNQMK

-236 SNEMKESS
+236 SNGMKETCP
-244 QTILKNVISLKAR
+244 TILKNVISLKAQ
-257 IVQIK
+257 IVQI
-262 RVKKGEFIGYGEH
+262 RSVKKGEFIGYGEH

-293 GLVRALGNRIQV
+293 GLMHTLGNRIQV

-343 KSTKANDASEIATL
+343 KSAKANDASEIAAL
-357 LNTIPYEVIST
+357 LNTIPYETIST
-368 LSKRLERVYVWNK
+368 LSKRLERVY
-381 IM
+381 I

>member
-9 EVNTHSLRHNFNA
+9 EVDTASLRHNFSA
-22 VKNIVP
+22 VKSIIP
-28 KDACVMAV
+28 KDVHIMAV

-41 YGAGALKASEIFLQE
+41 YGAGAIKASEIFLQE

-74 HFSQTPI
+74 HFSKTPI
-81 LILGYSPNANASMLI
+81 LILGYSPNSNASMLI
-96 DNDLSAMVFSLEQA
+96 DNDLSAMIFSLEQA
-110 EIFSQMALKAK
+110 EVFSQMALKSQ
-121 KRLKVHLKIDTG
+121 KRLKIHLKIDTG

-145 IETIKKIRALKG
+145 IEIIKKICALKG
-157 LEVEGIFTHLSNADA
+157 LEIEGIFTHLSNADA
-172 NIKTHAKNQMK
+172 KIKTHAKNQMK

-216 NENRLLNLYRPGIML
+216 NENRFLNLYRPGIML

-236 SNEMKESS
+236 SNGMKETCP
-244 QTILKNVISLKAR
+244 TILKNVISLKAQ
-257 IVQIK
+257 IVQI
-262 RVKKGEFIGYGEH
+262 RSVKKGEFIGYGEH

-293 GLVRALGNRIQV
+293 GLVRDLGNRIQV

-329 IEAKEGDEVILFGD
+329 IQAKEGDEAILFGD
-343 KSTKANDASEIATL
+343 KSAKANDASEIAAL
-357 LNTIPYEVIST
+357 LNTIPYETIST
-368 LSKRLERVYVWNK
+368 LSKRLERVY
-381 IM
+381 I

>member
-9 EVNTHSLRHNFNA
+9 EVNSASLRHNFSA
-22 VKNIVP
+22 VKSIVP
-28 KDACVMAV
+28 KDAHIMAV

-41 YGAGALKASEIFLQE
+41 YGVGAIKASEIFLQE

-74 HFSQTPI
+74 HFSKTPI
-81 LILGYSPNANASMLI
+81 LILGYSLNSNASMLI

-110 EIFSQMALKAK
+110 EVFSQMALKSQ

-172 NIKTHAKNQMK
+172 KIKTHAKNQMK

-191 LLDQKIEFQYRHAYN
+191 LLNQKIEFQYRHAYN

-236 SNEMKESS
+236 SNEMKESCP
-244 QTILKNVISLKAR
+244 TILKNVISLKAR
-257 IVQIK
+257 IVQI
-262 RVKKGEFIGYGEH
+262 RSVKKGEFIGYGEH

-293 GLVRALGNRIQV
+293 GLMRALGNRIQV

-329 IEAKEGDEVILFGD
+329 IQAKEGDEVILFGD
-343 KSTKANDASEIATL
+343 KSAKANDASEIAAL
-357 LNTIPYEVIST
+357 LNTIAYETIST
-368 LSKRLERVYVWNK
+368 LSKRLERVY
-381 IM
+381 I

>member
-9 EVNTHSLRHNFNA
+9 EVNSASLRHNFSA
-22 VKNIVP
+22 VKSIVP
-28 KDACVMAV
+28 KDAHIMAV

-41 YGAGALKASEIFLQE
+41 YGAGAIKASEIFLQE

-74 HFSQTPI
+74 HFSKTPI
-81 LILGYSPNANASMLI
+81 LILGYSPNSNASMLI
-96 DNDLSAMVFSLEQA
+96 DNDLSAMIFSLEQA
-110 EIFSQMALKAK
+110 EVFSQMALKSQ
-121 KRLKVHLKIDTG
+121 KRLKIHLKIDTG

-145 IETIKKIRALKG
+145 IEIIKKIRALKG

-172 NIKTHAKNQMK
+172 KIKTHAKNQMK

-191 LLDQKIEFQYRHAYN
+191 LLNQKIEFQYRHAYN

-216 NENRLLNLYRPGIML
+216 NENRFLNLYRPGIML

-236 SNEMKESS
+236 SSGMKETCP
-244 QTILKNVISLKAR
+244 TILKNVISLKAQ
-257 IVQIK
+257 IVQI
-262 RVKKGEFIGYGEH
+262 RSVKKGEFIGYGKH

-280 ETLVGVLALGYAD
+280 ETLVGTLALGYAD
-293 GLVRALGNRIQV
+293 GLVRDLGNRIQV

-329 IEAKEGDEVILFGD
+329 IQAKEGDEVILFGD
-343 KSTKANDASEIATL
+343 KSAKANDASEIAAL
-357 LNTIPYEVIST
+357 LNTIPYETIST
-368 LSKRLERVYVWNK
+368 LSKRLERVY
-381 IM
+381 I

>member
-9 EVNTHSLRHNFNA
+9 EVNTASLRHNFSA
-22 VKNIVP
+22 VKSIVP
-28 KDACVMAV
+28 KDAHIMAV

-41 YGAGALKASEIFLQE
+41 YGAGAIKASEIFLQE

-74 HFSQTPI
+74 HFSKTPI
-81 LILGYSPNANASMLI
+81 LILGYSPNSNASMLI
-96 DNDLSAMVFSLEQA
+96 DNDLSAMIFSLEQA
-110 EIFSQMALKAK
+110 EVFSQMALKSQ

-145 IETIKKIRALKG
+145 IEIIKKIRTLKG

-172 NIKTHAKNQMK
+172 KIKTHAKNQMK

-236 SNEMKESS
+236 SNGMKETCP
-244 QTILKNVISLKAR
+244 TILKNVISLKAQ

-262 RVKKGEFIGYGEH
+262 SVKKGEFIGYGEH

-293 GLVRALGNRIQV
+293 GLMRALGNRIQV

-329 IEAKEGDEVILFGD
+329 IQAKEGDEVILFGD
-343 KSTKANDASEIATL
+343 KSTKANDASEIAAL
-357 LNTIPYEVIST
+357 LNTIPYETIST
-368 LSKRLERVYVWNK
+368 LSKRLERVY
-381 IM
+381 I

>member
-9 EVNTHSLRHNFNA
+9 EVNSASLRHNFSA
-22 VKNIVP
+22 VKSIVP
-28 KDACVMAV
+28 KDSHIMAV

-41 YGAGALKASEIFLQE
+41 YGVGAIKASEIFLQE

-74 HFSQTPI
+74 HFSKTPI
-81 LILGYSPNANASMLI
+81 LNLGYSPNSNASMLI
-96 DNDLSAMVFSLEQA
+96 DNDLSAMIFSLEQA
-110 EIFSQMALKAK
+110 EVFSQTALKSQ

-172 NIKTHAKNQMK
+172 KIKTHAKNQMK

-216 NENRLLNLYRPGIML
+216 NENRFLNLYRPGIML

-236 SNEMKESS
+236 SNGMKETCP
-244 QTILKNVISLKAR
+244 TILKNVISLKAQ
-257 IVQIK
+257 IVQI
-262 RVKKGEFIGYGEH
+262 RSVKKGEFIGYGEH

-293 GLVRALGNRIQV
+293 GLMRALGNRIQV

-343 KSTKANDASEIATL
+343 KSAKANDASEIAAL
-357 LNTIPYEVIST
+357 LNTIAYETIST
-368 LSKRLERVYVWNK
+368 LSKRLERVY
-381 IM
+381 I

>member
-9 EVNTHSLRHNFNA
+9 EVDTASLRHNFSA
-22 VKNIVP
+22 VKSIVP

-41 YGAGALKASEIFLQE
+41 YGAGAIKASEIFLQE
-56 GANYLGVATL
+56 GANYLGVAAL

-74 HFSQTPI
+74 HFSKTPI
-81 LILGYSPNANASMLI
+81 LILGYSPNTNASMLI
-96 DNDLSAMVFSLEQA
+96 NNDLSAMVFSLEQA
-110 EIFSQMALKAK
+110 EVFSQVALKSQ
-121 KRLKVHLKIDTG
+121 KRLKIHLKIDTG

-139 EPNFKS
+139 EPTFKS

-216 NENRLLNLYRPGIML
+216 NENRFLNLYRPGIML

-262 RVKKGEFIGYGEH
+262 SVKKGEFIGYGKH

-343 KSTKANDASEIATL
+343 KSAKANDASEIATL
-357 LNTIPYEVIST
+357 LNTIPYETIST
-368 LSKRLERVYVWNK
+368 LSKRLERVY
-381 IM
+381 I

>member
-9 EVNTHSLRHNFNA
+9 EVNTASLRHNFST
-22 VKNIVP
+22 VKSIVP
-28 KDACVMAV
+28 KDAHIMAV

-41 YGAGALKASEIFLQE
+41 YGAGAIKASEIFLQE
-56 GANYLGVATL
+56 GANYLGVAAL

-74 HFSQTPI
+74 HFPKTPI

-96 DNDLSAMVFSLEQA
+96 DNDLSVMVFSFEQA
-110 EIFSQMALKAK
+110 EVFSQMALKSQ

-145 IETIKKIRALKG
+145 IETIKKIRTLKG

-172 NIKTHAKNQMK
+172 KIKTHAKNQMK

-236 SNEMKESS
+236 SNGMKESCP
-244 QTILKNVISLKAR
+244 TILKNVISLKAR
-257 IVQIK
+257 IVQI
-262 RVKKGEFIGYGEH
+262 RSVKKGEFIGYGEH

-293 GLVRALGNRIQV
+293 GLMRALGNRIQV

-329 IEAKEGDEVILFGD
+329 IQAKEGDEVILFGD
-343 KSTKANDASEIATL
+343 KSAKANDASEIAAL
-357 LNTIPYEVIST
+357 LNTIAYETIST
-368 LSKRLERVYVWNK
+368 LSKRLERVY
-381 IM
+381 I